1 MSDKRNANTSQF
13 KIKAVLQNMPTREN
27 ALEEV
32 VQWIKFDKVKH
43 IALAIIDTPLP
54 TDTLLNLLSII
65 SKHSLIINNWVPES
79 LFINFDKL
87 QVSNSY
93 KFLMLRPLVLRILSL
108 TA

>member
-65 SKHSLIINNWVPES
+65 SKHSLIINNWAPDF
-79 LFINFDKL
+79 LFTFDKL